1 MDSTC
6 HRCGATLVE
15 GQPFCPHCGAP
26 QLRVEEMEPAL
37 PAERSAD
44 FAGDPNAGMLRW
56 RSAVQVSLMVA
67 GPAALLS
74 AVLNLGSVWV
84 FAGGFIAVA
93 LYRRRTSAATNA
105 KLGWRIGGLMGMV
118 AATLWLAIEGGALVV
133 ERYLM
138 HHGSEI
144 DTDLRGSLQ
153 VAIAAMEQKNPSFTT
168 DFPWFS
174 HFWLSPEGIAT
185 MFLGGS
191 CALAL
196 SMILFS
202 AIGGAIGGR
211 YLRARSIS
219 RPVL

>member
-1 MDSTC
+1 MEPTC
-6 HRCGATLVE
+6 HRCGASLVD

-26 QLRVEEMEPAL
+26 QLRVEDVEPTL
-37 PAERSAD
+37 PAEKSAV
-44 FAGDPNAGMLRW
+44 FATDQNAGMLRW
-56 RSAVQVSLMVA
+56 RAAVQVALWVA
-67 GPAALLS
+67 APAAVLS

-84 FAGGFIAVA
+84 FAGGFVTVA
-93 LYRRRTSAATNA
+93 LYRRRTSAATDA

-133 ERYLM
+133 ERYLL
-138 HHGSEI
+138 HHGSDI
-144 DTDLRGSLQ
+144 DTELRGSLQ
-153 VAIAAMEQKNPSFTT
+153 VAIAAMEQKNPSFAT

-174 HFWLSPEGIAT
+174 HFWLSPVGIAS

-211 YLRARSIS
+211 YLRSRAVS
-219 RPVL
+219 RPLL